1 MQMHLM
7 HTSHCTS
14 PPGRSDHNLVRP
26 CPKYVPLVQ
35 RLPVS
40 TRMVR
45 RWNQDTEEALQDC
58 FDCTDWDALCQPH
71 GEDINNMT
79 ECIFDF
85 IRFCEDTVLP
95 QRTVRCFPKNKPW
108 ITSDLKALL
117 NDKKRAFRSG
127 DRVELK
133 RVQHLLRDKLRECK
147 NSYRKKL
154 EAQLQ
159 QNNMWEVWSGMR

>member
-1 MQMHLM
+1 MHLM

-26 CPKYVPLVQ
+26 CPKYVRLVQ

-95 QRTVRCFPKNKPW
+95 QRTVRRFPKNKPW